1 MRRRPHWLHRVRGS
15 RIPLSIIPF
24 GLMMPAAVAP
34 MPNAAASPADPV
46 ITKSLAAIV
55 GVVAADA
62 AGDAVAVVVVVVV
75 VVMVDALVETAT
87 AAALVEP
94 AISSWSGE

>member
-15 RIPLSIIPF
+15 RIPLSIPF
-24 GLMMPAAVAP
+24 GLIMPAAVVP
-34 MPNAAASPADPV
+34 MPNAVPNPADPV

-62 AGDAVAVVVVVVV
+62 EGDAVAVVVVVVV
-75 VVMVDALVETAT
+75 VAMVDALVETDT
-87 AAALVEP
+87 AAPLVEP
-94 AISSWSGE
+94 AISSWSDE